1 MSFFYFQKKKESNH
15 SCVLLLIEY
24 KSANGLQTFYKNN
37 MCDENLFF
45 EL

>member
-1 MSFFYFQKKKESNH
+1 MSFFLFSKKKESNH

-24 KSANGLQTFYKNN
+24 KSANGLQTFYKK
-37 MCDENLFF
+37 CEENLFF